1 MHAYYLSQWV
11 LFFFIYSFIGW
22 VWESCYVSVRKRRWV
37 NRGFMHGPMLPLY
50 GSGALAVLVSTIGVR
65 ENMALIFLLGM
76 MAATVLEYFT
86 GAAMERLFH
95 VRYWDYSNQKLNLHG
110 YICVSSSLCWGCF
123 SVLLVRVVHVP
134 IETAVLRIPLAVAEG
149 AALVLSV
156 AAAVDLTQSFN
167 EAMDLK
173 RILSQL
179 EESREQIRKL
189 QERLKV
195 AAEDAKEDYL
205 RYSGERSRKRLS
217 RKAAYLERIDM
228 KRQERRRQLEELYQR
243 AEQLLKEEIPSRV
256 GEMIGEERREE
267 LAALRQNIRRE
278 IGKMGER
285 TDRSYLHAER
295 HLWRNPT
302 AVSERFRD
310 ALDELRKNME
320 DRKTDDKKT
329 AGIRSDRTPEERVPG
344 RRLYAG
350 LRPGVETAGQ
360 CPPGSAVYGRPR
372 KCSRGRPV

>member
-1 MHAYYLSQWV
+1 MHAYYFSQWV

-50 GSGALAVLVSTIGVR
+50 GSGAIVVLVSTIGVR
-65 ENMALIFLLGM
+65 ENAALIFLLGM

-110 YICVSSSLCWGCF
+110 YICVTSSLCWGFF

-134 IETAVLRIPLAVAEG
+134 VETAVLRIPLTVSEG

-189 QERLKV
+189 QEKLKV

-205 RYSGERSRKRLS
+205 RYSEERSRKRLS

-228 KRQERRRQLEELYQR
+228 KRQERRRQLEELSQR
-243 AEQLLKEEIPSRV
+243 TEQLLREEIPSRV
-256 GEMIGEERREE
+256 GDLIGEERREE
-267 LAALRQNIRRE
+267 LSALLQNIRRE
-278 IGKMGER
+278 IGKIGER
-285 TDRSYLHAER
+285 TDRSYLHAAR

-310 ALDELRKNME
+310 ALDELRKIME
-320 DRKTDDKKT
+320 DRY
-329 AGIRSDRTPEERVPG
+329 R
-344 RRLYAG
+344 
-350 LRPGVETAGQ
+350 
-360 CPPGSAVYGRPR
+360 
-372 KCSRGRPV
+372 

>member
-1 MHAYYLSQWV
+1 MHAYYLPQWV

-50 GSGALAVLVSTIGVR
+50 GSGAIVVLVSTIGVR
-65 ENMALIFLLGM
+65 ENAALIFLLGM

-110 YICVSSSLCWGCF
+110 YICVTSSLCWGFF

-134 IETAVLRIPLAVAEG
+134 VETAVLRIPLTVSEG

-189 QERLKV
+189 QEKLKV
-195 AAEDAKEDYL
+195 VAEDAKEDYL
-205 RYSGERSRKRLS
+205 RYSEERSRKRLS

-228 KRQERRRQLEELYQR
+228 KRQERRRQLEKLSQR
-243 AEQLLKEEIPSRV
+243 AEQLLREEIPSRV
-256 GEMIGEERREE
+256 GDLIGEERREE
-267 LAALRQNIRRE
+267 LSALLQNIRRE

-285 TDRSYLHAER
+285 TDRSYLHAAR

-320 DRKTDDKKT
+320 DRY
-329 AGIRSDRTPEERVPG
+329 R
-344 RRLYAG
+344 
-350 LRPGVETAGQ
+350 
-360 CPPGSAVYGRPR
+360 
-372 KCSRGRPV
+372 

>member
-1 MHAYYLSQWV
+1 MHAYYLPQWV

-50 GSGALAVLVSTIGVR
+50 GSGAIVVLVSTIGVR
-65 ENMALIFLLGM
+65 ENAALIFLLGM

-110 YICVSSSLCWGCF
+110 YICVTSSLCWGFF

-134 IETAVLRIPLAVAEG
+134 VETAVLRIPQTVSEG

-189 QERLKV
+189 QEKLKV

-205 RYSGERSRKRLS
+205 RYSEERSRKRLF

-228 KRQERRRQLEELYQR
+228 RRQERRRQLEELSQR
-243 AEQLLKEEIPSRV
+243 AEQLLREEIPSRV
-256 GEMIGEERREE
+256 GDLIGEERREE
-267 LAALRQNIRRE
+267 LSALLQNIRRE

-285 TDRSYLHAER
+285 TDRSYLHAAR

-320 DRKTDDKKT
+320 DRY
-329 AGIRSDRTPEERVPG
+329 R
-344 RRLYAG
+344 
-350 LRPGVETAGQ
+350 
-360 CPPGSAVYGRPR
+360 
-372 KCSRGRPV
+372 

>member
-1 MHAYYLSQWV
+1 MHAYYLPQWV

-50 GSGALAVLVSTIGVR
+50 GSGAIVVLVSTIGVR
-65 ENMALIFLLGM
+65 ENAALIFLLGM

-110 YICVSSSLCWGCF
+110 YICVTSSLCWGFF

-134 IETAVLRIPLAVAEG
+134 VETAVLRIPLTVSEG

-189 QERLKV
+189 QEKLKV

-205 RYSGERSRKRLS
+205 RYSEERSRKRLS

-228 KRQERRRQLEELYQR
+228 KRQERRRQLEELSQR
-243 AEQLLKEEIPSRV
+243 TEQLLREQIPSRV
-256 GEMIGEERREE
+256 GDLIGEERREE
-267 LAALRQNIRRE
+267 LSALLQNIRRE

-285 TDRSYLHAER
+285 TDRSYLHAAR

-320 DRKTDDKKT
+320 DRY
-329 AGIRSDRTPEERVPG
+329 R
-344 RRLYAG
+344 
-350 LRPGVETAGQ
+350 
-360 CPPGSAVYGRPR
+360 
-372 KCSRGRPV
+372 

>member
-1 MHAYYLSQWV
+1 MHAYYLPQWV

-50 GSGALAVLVSTIGVR
+50 GSGAIVVLVRTIGVR
-65 ENMALIFLLGM
+65 ENAALIFLLGM

-110 YICVSSSLCWGCF
+110 YICVTSSLCWGFF

-134 IETAVLRIPLAVAEG
+134 VETAVLRIPLTVSEG

-189 QERLKV
+189 QEKLKV

-205 RYSGERSRKRLS
+205 RYSEERSRKRLS

-228 KRQERRRQLEELYQR
+228 KRQERRRQLEELSQR
-243 AEQLLKEEIPSRV
+243 AEQLLREEIPSRV
-256 GEMIGEERREE
+256 GDLIGEERREE
-267 LAALRQNIRRE
+267 LSALLQNIRRE

-285 TDRSYLHAER
+285 TDRSYLHAAR

-320 DRKTDDKKT
+320 DRY
-329 AGIRSDRTPEERVPG
+329 R
-344 RRLYAG
+344 
-350 LRPGVETAGQ
+350 
-360 CPPGSAVYGRPR
+360 
-372 KCSRGRPV
+372 

>member
-1 MHAYYLSQWV
+1 MHAYYLPQWV

-50 GSGALAVLVSTIGVR
+50 GSGAIVVLVSTIGVR
-65 ENMALIFLLGM
+65 ENVALIFLLGM

-110 YICVSSSLCWGCF
+110 YICVTSSLCWGFF

-134 IETAVLRIPLAVAEG
+134 VETAVLRIPLTVSEG

-189 QERLKV
+189 QEKLKV

-205 RYSGERSRKRLS
+205 RYSEERSRKRLS

-228 KRQERRRQLEELYQR
+228 KRQERRRQLEELSQR
-243 AEQLLKEEIPSRV
+243 TEQLLREEIPSRV
-256 GEMIGEERREE
+256 GDLIGEERREE
-267 LAALRQNIRRE
+267 LSALLQNIRRE
-278 IGKMGER
+278 IGKIGER
-285 TDRSYLHAER
+285 TDRSYLHAAR

-320 DRKTDDKKT
+320 DRY
-329 AGIRSDRTPEERVPG
+329 R
-344 RRLYAG
+344 
-350 LRPGVETAGQ
+350 
-360 CPPGSAVYGRPR
+360 
-372 KCSRGRPV
+372 

>member
-1 MHAYYLSQWV
+1 MHAYYLPQWV

-50 GSGALAVLVSTIGVR
+50 GSGAIVVLVSTIGVR
-65 ENMALIFLLGM
+65 ENAALIFLLGM

-110 YICVSSSLCWGCF
+110 YICVTSSLCWGFF

-134 IETAVLRIPLAVAEG
+134 VETAVLRIPLTVSEG

-179 EESREQIRKL
+179 EESREQVRKL
-189 QERLKV
+189 QEKLKV

-205 RYSGERSRKRLS
+205 RYSEERSRKRLS

-228 KRQERRRQLEELYQR
+228 KRQERRRQLEKLSQR
-243 AEQLLKEEIPSRV
+243 AEQLLREEIPSRV
-256 GEMIGEERREE
+256 GDLIGEERREE
-267 LAALRQNIRRE
+267 LSALLQNIRRE

-285 TDRSYLHAER
+285 TDRSYLHAAR

-320 DRKTDDKKT
+320 DRY
-329 AGIRSDRTPEERVPG
+329 R
-344 RRLYAG
+344 
-350 LRPGVETAGQ
+350 
-360 CPPGSAVYGRPR
+360 
-372 KCSRGRPV
+372 

>member
-1 MHAYYLSQWV
+1 MHAYYLPQWV

-50 GSGALAVLVSTIGVR
+50 GSGAIVVLVSTIGVR
-65 ENMALIFLLGM
+65 ENAALIFLLGM

-110 YICVSSSLCWGCF
+110 YICVTSSLCWGFF

-134 IETAVLRIPLAVAEG
+134 VETAVLRIPQTVSEG

-189 QERLKV
+189 QEKLKV

-205 RYSGERSRKRLS
+205 RYSEERSRKRLS

-228 KRQERRRQLEELYQR
+228 KRQERRRQLEELSQR
-243 AEQLLKEEIPSRV
+243 AEQLLREEIPSRV
-256 GEMIGEERREE
+256 GDLIGEERREE
-267 LAALRQNIRRE
+267 LSALLQNIRRE

-285 TDRSYLHAER
+285 TDRSYLHAAR

-320 DRKTDDKKT
+320 DRY
-329 AGIRSDRTPEERVPG
+329 R
-344 RRLYAG
+344 
-350 LRPGVETAGQ
+350 
-360 CPPGSAVYGRPR
+360 
-372 KCSRGRPV
+372 